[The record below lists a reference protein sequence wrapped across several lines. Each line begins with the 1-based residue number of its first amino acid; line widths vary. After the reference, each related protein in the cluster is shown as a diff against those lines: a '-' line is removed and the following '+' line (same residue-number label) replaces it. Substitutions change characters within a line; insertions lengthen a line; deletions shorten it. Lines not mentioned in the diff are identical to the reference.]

1 MRSRV
6 CCQASKRR
14 AGKTSFSIGIMMDSI
29 ANFLTII
36 RNGALASKP
45 FVIAPHSTQ
54 RAAIADLLLH
64 EGFIKTVLVVEDQG
78 HKALKIVLKYV
89 DGESVI
95 HEIDRQSKPS
105 RRVYT
110 GVDSIRPVIGGLGV
124 SILST
129 NKGIITHKQAKKLR
143 VGGEVMCTVW

>member
-1 MRSRV
+1 
-6 CCQASKRR
+6 
-14 AGKTSFSIGIMMDSI
+14 MDSI

-45 FVIAPHSTQ
+45 FVTAPYSNQ
-54 RAAIADLLLH
+54 KAAVADILLR
-64 EGFIKTVLVVEDQG
+64 EGFIKTVQKIQGEDG
-78 HKALKIVLKYV
+78 HLALKVVLKYV

-95 HEIDRQSKPS
+95 HEIDRISKSS

-129 NKGIITHKQAKKLR
+129 NKGIVSHKQAKKLR

>member
-1 MRSRV
+1 
-6 CCQASKRR
+6 
-14 AGKTSFSIGIMMDSI
+14 MDSI

-45 FVIAPHSTQ
+45 FVLAPYSGQ
-54 RAAIADLLLH
+54 KAAIAAILLK
-64 EGFIKTVLVVEDQG
+64 EGFIKSAQEVPGEDG
-78 HKALKIVLKYV
+78 HPALKVVLKYV
-89 DGESVI
+89 NGESVI
-95 HEIDRQSKPS
+95 HEIDRQSKSS

-110 GVDSIRPVIGGLGV
+110 GVDAIRPVIGGLGI

-129 NKGIITHKQAKKLR
+129 NKGIISHKQAKKLR

>member
-1 MRSRV
+1 
-6 CCQASKRR
+6 
-14 AGKTSFSIGIMMDSI
+14 MDSI

-36 RNGALASKP
+36 RNGALKSKP
-45 FVIAPHSTQ
+45 FVIAPHSIQ
-54 RAAIADLLLH
+54 AAAIADILLQ
-64 EGFIKTVLVVEDQG
+64 EGFIKGAQEVQHEG
-78 HKALKIVLKYV
+78 HKALKVMLKYV

-95 HEIDRQSKPS
+95 HEIERQSKLS
-105 RRVYT
+105 RRLYT

-129 NKGIITHKQAKKLR
+129 NKGIVSHKQAKKLR

>member
-1 MRSRV
+1 
-6 CCQASKRR
+6 
-14 AGKTSFSIGIMMDSI
+14 MDSI

-45 FVIAPHSTQ
+45 FVIAPYSLQ
-54 RAAIADLLLH
+54 KAAIADILLK
-64 EGFIKTVLVVEDQG
+64 EGFIRNTLTVQEEG
-78 HKALKIVLKYV
+78 HKGLKVVLKYV

-110 GVDSIRPVIGGLGV
+110 GVDNIRPVIGGLGI

-129 NKGIITHKQAKKLR
+129 NKGIISHKQAKKLR

>member
-1 MRSRV
+1 
-6 CCQASKRR
+6 
-14 AGKTSFSIGIMMDSI
+14 MDSI

-45 FVIAPHSTQ
+45 FVTAPYSNQ
-54 RAAIADLLLH
+54 KAAIADILLK
-64 EGFIKTVLVVEDQG
+64 EGFIKTVQTVQEEG
-78 HKALKIVLKYV
+78 HSALKVVLKYV

-95 HEIDRQSKPS
+95 HEIDRISKSS

-110 GVDSIRPVIGGLGV
+110 GVDNIRPVIGGLGL

-129 NKGIITHKQAKKLR
+129 NKGIVSHKQAKKLR

>member
-1 MRSRV
+1 
-6 CCQASKRR
+6 
-14 AGKTSFSIGIMMDSI
+14 MDSI

-36 RNGALASKP
+36 RNGAMASKP
-45 FVIAPHSTQ
+45 SVRAPYSKQ
-54 RAAIADLLLH
+54 KAAIADLLLK
-64 EGFIKTVLVVEDQG
+64 EGFVKNVRQVQGEDG
-78 HKALKIVLKYV
+78 HPALEIVLKYV

-95 HEIDRQSKPS
+95 HEIDRQSKLS

-110 GVDSIRPVIGGLGV
+110 GVDGIRPVIGGLGI

>member
-1 MRSRV
+1 
-6 CCQASKRR
+6 
-14 AGKTSFSIGIMMDSI
+14 MDSI

-36 RNGALASKP
+36 RNGAMASKP
-45 FVIAPHSTQ
+45 FVIAPYSLQ
-54 RAAIADLLLH
+54 KAAIADILLK
-64 EGFIKTVLVVEDQG
+64 EGFIRTFTTVQDEG
-78 HKALKIVLKYV
+78 HQAIKVVLKYV

-105 RRVYT
+105 RRLYR
-110 GVDSIRPVIGGLGV
+110 GVDSIKPVIGGLGL

-129 NKGIITHKQAKKLR
+129 NKGIISHKQAKKLR